1 MSRTRIIPVLTIMGN
16 RLVKTV
22 KFKNP
27 NYIGDPLNAIKIFNE
42 KKVDEL
48 IILDIEAS
56 RQNKE
61 PSYKLIYEM
70 AGEAFMP
77 LGYGGGIK
85 TLDQAKKIF
94 ALGIEKVV
102 LNSVLLEN
110 PNLITQIANIYGAQ
124 SVVLSLD
131 YKKNILGKLRPHFY
145 SGKEYMKKDI
155 NTFALEMIDL
165 GIGEIILQDIEKD
178 GTFGGYNLEMI
189 SELKNLSI
197 PIVAM
202 GGCNSVSNMKEAL
215 KSGANAIAAG
225 SLFVY
230 RNNDPKSILIN
241 YPKLGL

>member
-1 MSRTRIIPVLTIMGN
+1 MGN

-48 IILDIEAS
+48 VILDIEAS
-56 RQNKE
+56 KLNKE
-61 PSYKLIYEM
+61 PNYKLIYEM

-85 TLDQAKKIF
+85 TLEQAKKIF
-94 ALGIEKVV
+94 GLGIEKVV

-110 PNLITQIANIYGAQ
+110 PKVITEIANIYGAQ
-124 SVVLSLD
+124 SVVMSLD
-131 YKKNILGKLRPHFY
+131 FKKNIFGKLRPHFN
-145 SGKEYMKKDI
+145 SGKEYTKKDI
-155 NTFALEMIDL
+155 KSFALEMIEL
-165 GIGEIILQDIEKD
+165 GIGEIFLQDIEKD
-178 GTFGGYNLEMI
+178 GTFTGYNLEMI
-189 SELKNLSI
+189 AELKNLSV
-197 PIVAM
+197 PIVSI
-202 GGCNSVSNMKEAL
+202 GGCNSTNNIKEAINR
-215 KSGANAIAAG
+215 GANAVAAG

-241 YPKLGL
+241 YPKIGL

>member
-27 NYIGDPLNAIKIFNE
+27 NYIGDPLNAIKIFND
-42 KKVDEL
+42 KRVDEL
-48 IILDIEAS
+48 IILDIDAS
-56 RQNKE
+56 KQNKE
-61 PSYKLIYEM
+61 PNYKLIYEM

-94 ALGIEKVV
+94 SLGIEKVV
-102 LNSVLLEN
+102 LNSVLMDN
-110 PNLITQIANIYGAQ
+110 PKLITQIANIFGSQ

-131 YKKNILGKLRPHFY
+131 FKRNILGKIRPYFY
-145 SGKEYMKKDI
+145 SGKEFIKQDI
-155 NTFALEMIDL
+155 KTFATQMIEY

-178 GTFGGYNLEMI
+178 GTFVGYNLEMI
-189 SELKNLSI
+189 SELKDLSI

-202 GGCNSVSNMKEAL
+202 GGCNSIENMKEAL
-215 KSGANAIAAG
+215 TSGANAIAAG
-225 SLFVY
+225 SFFIY

-241 YPKLGL
+241 YPQIRL

>member
-48 IILDIEAS
+48 VILDIEAS
-56 RQNKE
+56 KQNKE

-131 YKKNILGKLRPHFY
+131 FKKNILGKLRPHFY
-145 SGKEYMKKDI
+145 SGKEYVKKDI
-155 NTFALEMIDL
+155 QTFALEMIDL
-165 GIGEIILQDIEKD
+165 GIGEIILQDIDKD

-202 GGCNSVSNMKEAL
+202 GGCSSVNNMKEAI
-215 KSGANAIAAG
+215 SNGANAIAAG

-241 YPKLGL
+241 YPKIVL

>member
-1 MSRTRIIPVLTIMGN
+1 MGN

-202 GGCNSVSNMKEAL
+202 GGCNSVSNMKEAV

-241 YPKLGL
+241 YPKIEL

>member
-48 IILDIEAS
+48 IILDINAS
-56 RQNKE
+56 KQNKE
-61 PSYKLIYEM
+61 PNYKLIYEM

-85 TLDQAKKIF
+85 TLEHAKKIF
-94 ALGIEKVV
+94 SLGIEKVV
-102 LNSVLLEN
+102 LNTVLLEN
-110 PNLITQIANIYGAQ
+110 PKIITQIANIYGTQ

-131 YKKNILGKLRPHFY
+131 FKKTILGKIRPHFN
-145 SGKEYMKKDI
+145 SGKEYIKKDI
-155 NTFALEMIDL
+155 KAFASEMIEY

-178 GTFGGYNLEMI
+178 GTFAGYNLEII
-189 SELKNLSI
+189 SELKDLSI

-202 GGCNSVSNMKEAL
+202 GGCNSIDNMREAITN
-215 KSGANAIAAG
+215 GADAIAAG

-230 RNNDPKSILIN
+230 RNNEPNSILIN
-241 YPKLGL
+241 YPQIRL

>member
-1 MSRTRIIPVLTIMGN
+1 MGN

>member
-1 MSRTRIIPVLTIMGN
+1 MSRTRIIPVLAIMGN

-48 IILDIEAS
+48 VILDIEAS
-56 RQNKE
+56 KQNKE
-61 PSYKLIYEM
+61 PNYKLIYEM

-85 TLDQAKKIF
+85 TLEQAKKIF

-110 PNLITQIANIYGAQ
+110 PKVITQIANIYGAQ
-124 SVVLSLD
+124 SVVMSLD
-131 YKKNILGKLRPHFY
+131 FKKNIFGKLRPHFN
-145 SGKEYMKKDI
+145 SAKANTKKDI
-155 NTFALEMIDL
+155 KSFALEMIEL
-165 GIGEIILQDIEKD
+165 GIGEIILQDVDRD
-178 GTFGGYNLEMI
+178 GTFAGYNLEMI
-189 SELKNLSI
+189 SELKSLSI

-202 GGCNSVSNMKEAL
+202 GGCNSTQNMKQAID
-215 KSGANAIAAG
+215 KGANAVAAG

-241 YPKLGL
+241 YPSIKL

>member
-202 GGCNSVSNMKEAL
+202 GGCNSVSNMKEAV

-241 YPKLGL
+241 YPKIEL